1 MAQEI
6 TAPTRALPRVEE
18 KQVKIV
24 SLKRIVFERFV
35 RHRMAV
41 FGIFVVAFMVIF
53 AFVGPFIS
61 PYQPDQVNLR
71 ERFAKPSVI
80 MVQGGGGVP
89 HLYNLDAILGIPG
102 VAANPSADPPTAA
115 KEPIQ
120 GFSAER
126 PLKFG
131 HPLGTDDLG
140 RDTMTRAMFG
150 GRVSLGIGFTVS
162 FLSIIIGA
170 TVGALSGYLGGWW
183 DNIIM
188 RAVDVEHSLPD
199 LPILMVMSK
208 IFPPGFATMCLILT
222 LLAMFRG
229 TRVARAMTLSLKTQ
243 LFSEAARSV
252 GANWS
257 RLIFRHIIPNSL
269 SPLFVSVTLGAGAA
283 IRAETSLSYLGL
295 GIQPPMPSWGNML
308 SNAQQYFFSAP
319 WLVFFPGICIFLT
332 LFSFNLIGDGLRDA
346 FDPRMTRR

>member
-1 MAQEI
+1 MAQDI
-6 TAPTRALPRVEE
+6 TAGTRTLPRVEE
-18 KQVKIV
+18 KEVRIV
-24 SLKRIVFERFV
+24 SLKEIVFRRFI

-41 FGIFVVAFMVIF
+41 VGVGIVAFMFLF
-53 AFVGPFIS
+53 AFVGPFVT

-71 ERFAKPSVI
+71 ERFAKPSIV
-80 MVQGGGGVP
+80 MVQGGGGQP
-89 HLYNLDAILGIPG
+89 HLYNMDAI
-102 VAANPSADPPTAA
+102 
-115 KEPIQ
+115 Q
-120 GFSAER
+120 GATAER

-150 GRVSLGIGFTVS
+150 GRVSLGIGIIVS
-162 FLSIIIGA
+162 LLAVGFGA
-170 TVGALSGYLGGWW
+170 FMGALSGYLGGWW

-188 RAVDVEHSLPD
+188 RVNDVENSLPD
-199 LPILMVMSK
+199 LPILMVLSK
-208 IFPPGFATMCLILT
+208 IFPPGFWTMCLILT
-222 LLAMFRG
+222 ALSMFRG
-229 TRVARAMTLSLKTQ
+229 ARTVRAMTLTLKNQ
-243 LFSEAARSV
+243 LFSEAARAV

-269 SPLFVSVTLGAGAA
+269 SPLLVAVTLAAGSA

-332 LFSFNLIGDGLRDA
+332 LFSFNMIGDGLRDA